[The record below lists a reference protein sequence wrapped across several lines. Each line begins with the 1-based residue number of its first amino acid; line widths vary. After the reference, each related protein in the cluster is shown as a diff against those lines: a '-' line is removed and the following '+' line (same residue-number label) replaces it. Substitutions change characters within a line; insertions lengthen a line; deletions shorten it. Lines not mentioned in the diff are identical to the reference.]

1 MVVTRASQSVRPPT
15 HEESKRIPPLENGD
29 RLTRAEFERRYGA
42 MEQVKKAELI
52 EGVVHMPT
60 PVKVS
65 HGQPHAQ
72 LITWLGVYC
81 TSTPHVDLYDNTT
94 VRLDADNEVQPDA
107 LLRLESGGRS
117 SISQDGYIEAAP
129 ELIAEIAASSAAI
142 DLHAKMNVY
151 RRSGVQEYLVWQTFE
166 SRLDWYEL
174 RDEVYAPLTPDAEG
188 IIRSNVFPGLWLNA
202 SALVG
207 EDLATVLMELQ
218 KGLASRE
225 HAEFVAGLEK
235 TSSSSKSE
243 TSGAGDNR

>member
-1 MVVTRASQSVRPPT
+1 MVVTRARQSVRPPIDA
-15 HEESKRIPPLENGD
+15 ESRRIPPLENGD

-42 MEQVKKAELI
+42 MEHVKKAELI

-81 TSTPHVDLYDNTT
+81 TATPHVDVYDNTT

-107 LLRLESGGRS
+107 LLRLESGGHS
-117 SISQDGYIEAAP
+117 TIGADGYIEGAP

-151 RRSGVQEYLVWQTFE
+151 RRNGVREYVVWQTFE

-202 SALVG
+202 MALVTG
-207 EDLATVLMELQ
+207 DLASVLMELQ
-218 KGLASRE
+218 KGLASKE
-225 HAEFVAGLEK
+225 HGEFLASLEK
-235 TSSSSKSE
+235 MSAPSKSE
-243 TSGAGDNR
+243 SSDIGDK